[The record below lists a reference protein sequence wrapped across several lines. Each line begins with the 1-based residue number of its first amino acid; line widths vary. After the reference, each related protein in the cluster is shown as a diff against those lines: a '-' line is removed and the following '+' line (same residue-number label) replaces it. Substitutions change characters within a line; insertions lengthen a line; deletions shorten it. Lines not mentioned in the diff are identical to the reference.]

1 MYIKSF
7 LYLHFFFSLM
17 KGTAFHI
24 MILLQD
30 LRLKKKNIKNQET
43 PDKIMKGSNA
53 ASYYH
58 SMLIQFFLIAARA
71 SLIADKSLL
80 LSFANDADDVTV
92 KQPRC

>member
-1 MYIKSF
+1 
-7 LYLHFFFSLM
+7 
-17 KGTAFHI
+17 
-24 MILLQD
+24 
-30 LRLKKKNIKNQET
+30 
-43 PDKIMKGSNA
+43 MKGSNA

-80 LSFANDADDVTV
+80 LSFANDAEDVTA